1 MFARLTTVE
10 IDPVRM
16 SIAEA
21 VERFKCEL
29 EPEMRAQPGF
39 KGVYVLTTPE
49 GKGMVVSLWST
60 KESVESTVA
69 SGYYEAQLAR
79 FTKFATV
86 FRAPPGRELYEVA
99 LAESPQ
105 AAAL

>member
-1 MFARLTTVE
+1 MFARLTSVE

-16 SIAEA
+16 SISTA
-21 VERFKCEL
+21 VEQFKRQV
-29 EPEMRAQPGF
+29 EPDMRAQPGF
-39 KGVYVLTTPE
+39 EGVYVLTTPE
-49 GKGMVVSLWST
+49 GKAVIVSLWST
-60 KESVESTVA
+60 KEAVESTGA
-69 SGYYEAQLAR
+69 SGYYEAQLA
-79 FTKFATV
+79 KFATV